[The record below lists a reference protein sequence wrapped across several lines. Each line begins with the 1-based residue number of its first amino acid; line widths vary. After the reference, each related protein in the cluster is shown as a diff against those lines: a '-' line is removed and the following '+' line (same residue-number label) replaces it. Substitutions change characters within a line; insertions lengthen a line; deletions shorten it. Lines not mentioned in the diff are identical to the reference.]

1 MAAVAAV
8 AAMAAMAAVA
18 AMAAMAAM
26 ADVTNTF
33 YVLLAFLDE
42 LLTDPTPQLAKL

>member
-1 MAAVAAV
+1 VADVADV
-8 AAMAAMAAVA
+8 AAMDYVS
-18 AMAAMAAM
+18 
-26 ADVTNTF
+26 NTF